1 MNTIVIP
8 TTQNIELEYPIATL
22 GDRIFAALLDL
33 LVLACYWSLLY
44 MIFDIA
50 ALPPFIARAFG
61 VLEPANQLLF
71 LPIMFYHLICEIV
84 FNGQSLG
91 KTAMKIKV
99 IRLDGAPA
107 TVIDYLI
114 RWMFRLVDVSVTTPF
129 IGVVGI
135 ISIAVTKK
143 GQRIG
148 DMLANTTVIKLKMV
162 TYFADTIFVET
173 EDDYQVVFP
182 EIEGLSDRD
191 VSILKEV
198 LDAGLK
204 SNNPEL
210 LLKLESRVKS
220 VTGIKSKLHTKAFL
234 ETVLKD
240 YNYLYGQTG
249 R

>member
-22 GDRIFAALLDL
+22 GDRMLAGILDLMILLGYWTLIFA
-33 LVLACYWSLLY
+33 
-44 MIFDIA
+44 IFDIA

-61 VLEPANQLLF
+61 ELAPEIQLLY

-91 KTAMKIKV
+91 KAVMKIKV

-107 TVIDYLI
+107 TIIDYVI
-114 RWMFRLVDVSVTTPF
+114 RWTFRIVDVFLTFPF
-129 IGVVGI
+129 VGIVGI
-135 ISIAVTKK
+135 ISMAVSKK

-148 DMLANTTVIKLKMV
+148 DMLANTTVIKMKMV

-173 EDDYQVVFP
+173 EDDYQVAFP
-182 EIEGLSDRD
+182 EIETLSDRD

-198 LDAGLK
+198 LVAGLK

-210 LLKLESRVKS
+210 LSKLEYRVKE
-220 VTGIKSKLHTKAFL
+220 VTGIRSKLHSRAFL

-240 YNYLYGQTG
+240 YNYLYGQGTY
-249 R
+249 